1 MRITKRQLKRIIK
14 EERQKILKE
23 MWGQTAE
30 PLSPLVAFGQAW
42 AGLGGAI
49 QEQMIDVVN
58 AYVENRVEDV
68 YEVNPNALD
77 KAIERLSR
85 PLDSLRGS
93 EEAEEV
99 MAALD
104 WAKGIFDE
112 GDAEVEADRLAGL
125 GKGDY

>member
-1 MRITKRQLKRIIK
+1 M
-14 EERQKILKE
+14 LKE
-23 MWGQTAE
+23 MWGQVAE

-58 AYVENRVEDV
+58 AYIENRVEDV
-68 YEVNPNALD
+68 YEINRNALD
-77 KAIERLSR
+77 KAIERLSN

-104 WAKGIFDE
+104 WANEIFLE
-112 GDAEVEADRLAGL
+112 GDAEVEADARAAG
-125 GKGDY
+125 DR

>member
-1 MRITKRQLKRIIK
+1 MKVTKRQLRQIIK
-14 EERQKILKE
+14 EEKAKVLNE
-23 MWGQTAE
+23 MWGNVAE
-30 PLSPLVAFGQAW
+30 PLSPLVAFGHAW

-58 AYVENRVEDV
+58 AFIENRVEDV

-77 KAIERLSR
+77 KAIERLYN
-85 PLDSLRGS
+85 PLEMLRGS

-104 WAKGIFDE
+104 WAKEIFEE
-112 GDAEVEADRLAGL
+112 GDAEVEADARAAG
-125 GKGDY
+125 DR